1 MVELTPFKTL
11 GIVVATISL
20 VVIGMLI
27 SKLFNQE
34 CKCICEFPQESF
46 RGGRSRP
53 GRGGRRPGGRRIR
66 PRRVRHYRRR
76 RPYWRPYRKIQT
88 PYYRYGSYTYWP
100 FYYSYNY
107 VPLVPSY
114 VSPCSVIGEIESG
127 RLTTTSKATDRL
139 STPAWTISLDA
150 QFNTTE
156 PITFLNKGDDLTMM
170 YHPQTK
176 SLRLRIKTTVGK
188 VGINIPIRN
197 HTEENHY
204 AWVQDGKYMKFY
216 INAILVHTQTL
227 QSPPQIASQ
236 TLISLNAGD
245 KQAVL
250 NDVRICDRALS
261 AYSIKAYSD

>member
-1 MVELTPFKTL
+1 MT
-11 GIVVATISL
+11 
-20 VVIGMLI
+20 
-27 SKLFNQE
+27 
-34 CKCICEFPQESF
+34 
-46 RGGRSRP
+46 
-53 GRGGRRPGGRRIR
+53 
-66 PRRVRHYRRR
+66 
-76 RPYWRPYRKIQT
+76 
-88 PYYRYGSYTYWP
+88 
-100 FYYSYNY
+100 
-107 VPLVPSY
+107 
-114 VSPCSVIGEIESG
+114 
-127 RLTTTSKATDRL
+127 
-139 STPAWTISLDA
+139 
-150 QFNTTE
+150 
-156 PITFLNKGDDLTMM
+156 

-176 SLRLRIKTTVGK
+176 SLQLRIKTTVGK

-236 TLISLNAGD
+236 TLISLNAGS